1 MKKALLIL
9 FCTIQSMAFSHDY
22 FFAFAELKYDDFSQ
36 TFEAS
41 ITGSAHD
48 LDRIF
53 EEKSWS
59 LDGLNELTPES
70 EDFEAINAWILNHFS
85 IKSTNA
91 QVEFTLIGCE
101 IELNGQVH
109 FYFESKPI
117 EIDTQLT
124 VSFNFLMTEFPQ
136 QQNKLTFFYR
146 DQTITATFLPSSYTH
161 EIRLVNA

>member
-9 FCTIQSMAFSHDY
+9 FCTIQSVAFGHDY
-22 FFAFAELKYDDFSQ
+22 FFAFAELKYDDFSR

-41 ITGSAHD
+41 ISASGHD

-59 LDGLNELTPES
+59 LDELSNISPDS
-70 EDFEAINAWILNHFS
+70 EDFAEISTWILTHFN
-85 IKSTNA
+85 IKA
-91 QVEFTLIGCE
+91 ADVLAEFTLIGCE
-101 IELNGQVH
+101 TELNGQVH

-117 EIDTQLT
+117 EIDTNLT
-124 VSFNFLMTEFPQ
+124 VSFNFLMPEFPQ

-146 DQTITATFLPSSYTH
+146 DQTITTTFLPSGYTH